1 MFSGL
6 MSVWTRS
13 HASCRNWRPRR
24 SWRVMLLTRAGGTP
38 VRRFF
43 SMRERRF
50 APRGSKTMQT
60 CVSEGEEEWANASRK
75 ETRCARPG

>member
-1 MFSGL
+1 
-6 MSVWTRS
+6 
-13 HASCRNWRPRR
+13 
-24 SWRVMLLTRAGGTP
+24 MLLTRAGGTP

-75 ETRCARPG
+75 ETRCGRPG